1 MSKSVAAADCG
12 DRLSALPDELIHSI
26 MSLLMARSCRP
37 ACFLGGGGASG
48 ATPNLD
54 IDYREFATASGGGG
68 AATSGHSGPSPNE
81 VTWRKLLEFMSNLF
95 GSHGAPILDRF
106 QLHVGPYLSGDAV
119 NSWIRRGTR
128 YRPAALEITMADS
141 CGYWFTPS
149 LVPATACRLT
159 RMHLRRV
166 RLAGGF
172 AEHLRSGCPVLE
184 DLVLTRCDCIFQE
197 IFSSTLK
204 SLVIECCQ
212 CSPSSVVSRTVTAP
226 ALASFRLIFPKHER
240 QDAFSVNG
248 GAAGGGSRLQ
258 ASITVPKV
266 ESFFDP

>member
-1 MSKSVAAADCG
+1 MSKRVAAADGG
-12 DRLSALPDELIHSI
+12 DRLSALPDELHHSI
-26 MSLLMARSCRP
+26 MSLLMARQIVQTSVLSRR
-37 ACFLGGGGASG
+37 GDGA
-48 ATPNLD
+48 
-54 IDYREFATASGGGG
+54 

-204 SLVIECCQ
+204 SLSAAILR
-212 CSPSSVVSRTVTAP
+212 SSIR
-226 ALASFRLIFPKHER
+226 H
-240 QDAFSVNG
+240 
-248 GAAGGGSRLQ
+248 
-258 ASITVPKV
+258 
-266 ESFFDP
+266 